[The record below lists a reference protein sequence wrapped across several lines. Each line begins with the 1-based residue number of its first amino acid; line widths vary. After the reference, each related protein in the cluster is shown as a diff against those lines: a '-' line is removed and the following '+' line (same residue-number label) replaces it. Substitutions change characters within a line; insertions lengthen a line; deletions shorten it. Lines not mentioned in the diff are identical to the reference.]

1 MFVTTDGAF
10 SMTLSFEAARARRY
24 LLGNA
29 SSEES
34 AAIEQ
39 DFFEH
44 PDAVDRVAAA
54 EEDLIEDYLADHLNA
69 ADRVRFEGSYL
80 ASEPHRVRVE
90 TVRRLM
96 ARAMPASRRR
106 VTSYTPWLALAAS
119 VLIAGSVAVWI
130 LSPFGKRSA
139 DVASNMATKQT
150 PAAQPIPEPTRQPA
164 ATPRVFALTVSP
176 AAVRGSS
183 DSPAIVIPAGTDL
196 VALRLESDGEPRGL
210 TPRRVA
216 VRLVTGRTVWEG
228 AVGELATP
236 ADRVPGVVARV
247 DVPAS
252 SLPADD
258 YVLTLYGADPSGKEV
273 EWTQYF
279 LRVRGR

>member
-1 MFVTTDGAF
+1 
-10 SMTLSFEAARARRY
+10 MTASFEAARARRY

-29 SSEES
+29 SSEET

-54 EEDLIEDYLADHLNA
+54 EEDLIEDYLSNHLNA
-69 ADRVRFEGSYL
+69 ADRDRFERSYL
-80 ASEPHRVRVE
+80 ASELHRVRVE
-90 TVRRLM
+90 TIRRLM
-96 ARAMPASRRR
+96 ARAMPASRKR
-106 VTSYTPWLALAAS
+106 TASYTPWLALAAS
-119 VLIAGSVAVWI
+119 VLIAGSVALWVF
-130 LSPFGKRSA
+130 SPFGKRSA
-139 DVASNMATKQT
+139 DVATDVTTRQT
-150 PAAQPIPEPTRQPA
+150 PAAEPAPGTTPQPA
-164 ATPRVFALTVSP
+164 AAPRVFALTVSP

-183 DSPAIVIPAGTDL
+183 DSPAVVIPAGTDL
-196 VALRLESDGEPRGL
+196 VALRLESDGEPRRL
-210 TPRRVA
+210 TPRRAA

-228 AVGELATP
+228 PVGELATP
-236 ADRVPGVVARV
+236 GDRIPGVVARV
-247 DVPAS
+247 DVPAA

-258 YVLTLYGADPSGKEV
+258 YVLTLYGTDPAGKEV